1 MQSILHRLA
10 IGLITFH
17 VVGGCCRHHAHAWP
31 VDLSSFELCATG
43 SASPLHEHPCSESP
57 EHPTHP
63 ASPCLEGPCQFVAP
77 QKTRPTEI
85 STSFAKLAPLADCS
99 TDHARPTLAG
109 PAKSIPTH
117 GRTFQGL
124 RPHLVHQVLLI

>member
-1 MQSILHRLA
+1 
-10 IGLITFH
+10 LITFH
-17 VVGGCCRHHAHAWP
+17 VVGGCCLHHAHAWP
-31 VDLSSFELCATG
+31 VVRSTFELCAAET
-43 SASPLHEHPCSESP
+43 SYPVHEHPCSESP

-63 ASPCLEGPCQFVAP
+63 VSPCLGGPCQYVAP

-85 STSFAKLAPLADCS
+85 TASCAKLAPLADCW
-99 TDHARPTLAG
+99 TGRPRPTLAG